1 MQASTANTQHDRGS
15 PVPAVPPE
23 LLETVARALAA
34 ALIPPPR
41 QPEPP
46 ATEQAPDFLTAAQL
60 AARLGV
66 SRETVRRLAIA
77 GALPHTVV
85 CRGTR
90 KTTRRFP
97 RRFADEFAAS
107 GLDAADLA
115 DFAAQWR
122 ARVTAP
128 SMTARQ
134 PRPRTPAPPA
144 PSRLAGVTGLR
155 AAAPTLTCF
164 SLAAASR
171 PGPRGRSARHAR
183 SGGRAWTTRS
193 AMGSRQR
200 HLGWPGR
207 PGPPPAADP
216 ACGRCPA
223 GA

>member
-1 MQASTANTQHDRGS
+1 MQPNTANPRQPTDPSARD
-15 PVPAVPPE
+15 PVSAE

-34 ALIPPPR
+34 ALIPLPR

-46 ATEQAPDFLTAAQL
+46 AAEQAADFLTAAQL

-107 GLDAADLA
+107 GLDADGLA
-115 DFAAQWR
+115 GFATAWR

-128 SMTARQ
+128 
-134 PRPRTPAPPA
+134 PR
-144 PSRLAGVTGLR
+144 
-155 AAAPTLTCF
+155 
-164 SLAAASR
+164 
-171 PGPRGRSARHAR
+171 
-183 SGGRAWTTRS
+183 
-193 AMGSRQR
+193 
-200 HLGWPGR
+200 
-207 PGPPPAADP
+207 
-216 ACGRCPA
+216 
-223 GA
+223 